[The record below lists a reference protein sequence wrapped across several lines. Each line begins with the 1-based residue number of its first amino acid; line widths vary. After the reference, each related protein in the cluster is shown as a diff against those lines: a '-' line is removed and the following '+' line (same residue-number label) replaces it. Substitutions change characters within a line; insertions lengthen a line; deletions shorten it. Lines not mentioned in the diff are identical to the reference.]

1 MQLFLWYMMHILK
14 CTAHFFIKFWID
26 GFVATCI
33 YYFAKYIRVHLI
45 VNIDDANYTCC
56 RNLPKICPNPKVQNS
71 GSKLQPNSKIRPK
84 SEIRVGVRK
93 SERNL
98 FYMVRN
104 RRLRIFFLLI
114 MSFFYVIFLI
124 FFYLGNY
131 WYPFCCFFYS
141 AGFLDFLENIVTAS
155 WTFRRLM
162 CRLLG
167 LFGD

>member
-1 MQLFLWYMMHILK
+1 MHILK

-98 FYMVRN
+98 FYMC
-104 RRLRIFFLLI
+104 RL
-114 MSFFYVIFLI
+114 
-124 FFYLGNY
+124 LGLFGEY
-131 WYPFCCFFYS
+131 CD
-141 AGFLDFLENIVTAS
+141 GFLDFSETNVPAS

-162 CRLLG
+162 LLWTFWKLMWLLLENLDISKANSSFVVLG
-167 LFGD
+167 CLQLKFLAL